1 MIGLGGKG
9 ILAESVTQVLY
20 LTKIFHPDKFE
31 SLDEEE
37 EGNEI
42 LKTFYGIDGL
52 YTELENEF
60 KLYSWD

>member
-1 MIGLGGKG
+1 MTGSAERAS
-9 ILAESVTQVLY
+9 AESVTQVLY
-20 LTKIFHPDKFE
+20 LTKIFHPDRFE
-31 SLDEEE
+31 FRREK

-60 KLYSWD
+60 QLYSWD